1 MRGFTLI
8 PLKLYFNDRGYAKVE
23 LGLARGKK
31 VYDRREEIKRR
42 DLARLERQAEKRR
55 R

>member
-1 MRGFTLI
+1 MKI
-8 PLKLYFNDRGYAKVE
+8 YFNAKGIAKVE
-23 LGLARGKK
+23 LGLCRGKK

-42 DLARLERQAEKRR
+42 DLARLERQMEKRR